1 MVVSTAEC
9 IIGND
14 VFYACTVNGHMCQ
27 RVFSCSGTTTCTALS
42 WLVQQKQYINSG
54 GKREISASIQ
64 GIMTAG
70 VLGEAISLY
79 SSTAFLTQLPNTAD
93 TEPPSPPAKF
103 LFKLKVLP
111 MEIL

>member
-1 MVVSTAEC
+1 
-9 IIGND
+9 
-14 VFYACTVNGHMCQ
+14 
-27 RVFSCSGTTTCTALS
+27 
-42 WLVQQKQYINSG
+42 
-54 GKREISASIQ
+54 
-64 GIMTAG
+64 MTAG

-111 MEIL
+111 MEILWLSGWEPFLGWVNTDSALQGGKGPVSLCYRMEMVYLREQL